1 MIVENQL
8 TPLTRAAAAN
18 ALVAAYQQLTGQEP
32 SLAVTAL
39 LLAHSALETG
49 NWQKIHNFNF
59 GNIKA
64 GPHYPRIVQ
73 FRCSEVD
80 AHGVEHFFDPPDPHC
95 NFRAYEEATAG
106 ALDYLK
112 VLRSRPH
119 WWQGLHSENPST
131 FVDALATPPRYFT
144 GNRDKYKRAV
154 TALFGSFGPLAAT
167 ALGRPPAPRP
177 PVAVPVE
184 VPPSSSA
191 SPPLASSGEVSGS
204 NDTGRGP

>member
-1 MIVENQL
+1 MIVENKL
-8 TPLTRAAAAN
+8 TTLTREAAAG
-18 ALVAAYQQLTGQEP
+18 ALAAAYQHLTGQQP
-32 SLAVTAL
+32 TLAVLAL

-64 GPHYPRIVQ
+64 ASDYPRIVQ

-80 AHGVEHFFDPPDPHC
+80 AQGVEHFFDPPDPHC
-95 NFRAYEEATAG
+95 NFRAYEDATSG

-112 VLRSRPH
+112 ILRGRPH
-119 WWQGLHSENPST
+119 WWQGLHSENPAT

-154 TALFGSFGPLAAT
+154 TALFGALGPLAAT
-167 ALGRPPAPRP
+167 ALARPAAPRP
-177 PVAVPVE
+177 PIAVPAE
-184 VPPSSSA
+184 ARPSSSD
-191 SPPLASSGEVSGS
+191 SPPSASSGEASGP
-204 NDTGRGP
+204 NGTGRSP